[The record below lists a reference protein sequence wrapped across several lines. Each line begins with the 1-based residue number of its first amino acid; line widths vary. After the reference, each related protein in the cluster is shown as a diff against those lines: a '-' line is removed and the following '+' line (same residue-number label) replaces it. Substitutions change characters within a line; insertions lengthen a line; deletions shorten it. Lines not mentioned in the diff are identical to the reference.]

1 MKDLYIIGAG
11 GFGREVAWLVERI
24 NEVSPAWNLRGFI
37 DDNESIWGSKE
48 DEYSVLGGCE
58 YLKNMGDVY
67 TICAV
72 GSAKVRKNIIDK
84 LKDSQV
90 KYATLIDP
98 SVIMSKRV
106 HIGEGSIICAGT
118 IITVDVIIGNHVI
131 VNLDC
136 TLGHDD
142 RIEDYVTVYP
152 SVNISGNVMIGEQSE
167 IGTGTQII
175 QGKKIVQGSIV
186 GAGTV
191 VTKDLE
197 QSGTYVGVPVRKVH

>member
-1 MKDLYIIGAG
+1 M
-11 GFGREVAWLVERI
+11 
-24 NEVSPAWNLRGFI
+24 
-37 DDNESIWGSKE
+37 
-48 DEYSVLGGCE
+48 
-58 YLKNMGDVY
+58 
-67 TICAV
+67 
-72 GSAKVRKNIIDK
+72 
-84 LKDSQV
+84 
-90 KYATLIDP
+90 
-98 SVIMSKRV
+98 
-106 HIGEGSIICAGT
+106 
-118 IITVDVIIGNHVI
+118 
-131 VNLDC
+131 
-136 TLGHDD
+136 GHDD